1 MLRLEGV
8 SKRWGGFALEDVS
21 FEVADGEYFVLLG
34 PTGAGKSLLLRT
46 ILGFHEPDGG
56 RVLLDGRDVTGEPP
70 EPCAVFPGLHP
81 GIRRV
86 AVYDDRVELTVAVD
100 DLTHG
105 HFSDDSAPKAVGE
118 QRTVEAVVEF
128 MDALFDDRVVVW
140 GQHGAGGGWYRP
152 GGRPG
157 VPEFVWS
164 GPRA

>member
-1 MLRLEGV
+1 MTGMGALSQRLIPILRE
-8 SKRWGGFALEDVS
+8 RF
-21 FEVADGEYFVLLG
+21 
-34 PTGAGKSLLLRT
+34 
-46 ILGFHEPDGG
+46 PDRG
-56 RVLLDGRDVTGEPP
+56 LVTGEPP
-70 EPCAVFPGLHP
+70 DPCAVFPGVHP

-105 HFSDDSAPKAVGE
+105 HFSDDSAPRAVGE

-128 MDALFDDRVVVW
+128 LDALFDDRVVVW
-140 GQHGAGGGWYRP
+140 GQHGTGGGWYRP
-152 GGRPG
+152 DLGGSGGQSG